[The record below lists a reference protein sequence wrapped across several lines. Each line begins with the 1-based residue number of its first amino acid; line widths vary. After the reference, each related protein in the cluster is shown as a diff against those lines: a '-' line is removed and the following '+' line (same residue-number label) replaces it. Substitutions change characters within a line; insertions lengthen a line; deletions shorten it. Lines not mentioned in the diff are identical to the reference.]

1 MCNDP
6 IFRKIKKIML
16 RKAKNINSERW
27 AKKMYFGERS
37 LVMIFELLT
46 MLRHYFCNLGC
57 CWVFFPKHYRI
68 VVHAVTRGW
77 LYLKS

>member
-57 CWVFFPKHYRI
+57 CWFFFFQNI
-68 VVHAVTRGW
+68 TGLW
-77 LYLKS
+77 FML